1 MTSPDTAE
9 LEKANRT
16 VFARKDVVRWYA
28 TRESLQG
35 AEAVVLRELAPS
47 LKGRSMLDVGVG
59 GGRTTVHFAPKVKSY
74 LGVDYAREMVDAC
87 KARFAD
93 RPEWRFELADA
104 RKLPYP
110 DQHFDFVLFSH
121 CGLDYVSHEDRRAIF
136 DEMRRV
142 LTPDGIF
149 CFSTHNLQRARVL
162 LEGEDDEGALQRLF
176 KGLGR
181 SRLRRMNPPLRELET
196 QQHAILNDGA
206 FRSGARTYHVRPAAQ
221 VAELSARGFP
231 NVRVMSAQT
240 GLTLSDTESARTVEP
255 WLYYLCTP

>member
-1 MTSPDTAE
+1 MTPSDTTE

-28 TRESLQG
+28 TREALQG
-35 AEAVVLRELAPS
+35 AEDVILRELAPS
-47 LKGRSMLDVGVG
+47 LRGRSMLDVGVG

-87 KARFAD
+87 TARFATE
-93 RPEWRFELADA
+93 PGWRFELADA
-104 RKLPYP
+104 RALPYP
-110 DQHFDFVLFSH
+110 DRHFDFVLFSH
-121 CGLDYVSHEDRRAIF
+121 CGLDYVSHEDRRTIF

-149 CFSTHNLQRARVL
+149 CFSTHNLQRARAL
-162 LEGEDDEGALQRLF
+162 LTGEDGEGAVRRLLRSF
-176 KGLGR
+176 GR
-181 SRLRRMNPPLRELET
+181 SRLRRMNPPLSELEV
-196 QQHAILNDGA
+196 QEHAILNDGA
-206 FRSGARTYHVRPAAQ
+206 FRSSARTYHIRPSAQ
-221 VAELSARGFP
+221 VEELHARGFP

-240 GLTLSDTESARTVEP
+240 GITLSDAESVGTAEP